1 MGSYVEP
8 FKLNLRLVLKLNM
21 LYHIFEYLENN
32 YHVGGAG
39 LFQYI
44 SFRAGAAIIT
54 SLLISLLFGNRIIRS
69 LKRLQVGETV
79 RELGLAG
86 QKEKEGTP
94 TMGGFII
101 LLATWVPCL
110 LFARL
115 DNIYIILMLVTTLW
129 MTTIGFADDYIKV
142 FKKDKDGL
150 AGKFKVFG
158 QIVLGIFVALIML
171 YNDDVVIR
179 MPIEEA
185 IAGGYQVVDR
195 FTAEVTT
202 IGQAKELVNMAYV
215 KSTLTNIPFFKGNN
229 FEYASLLSFLG
240 DNWSHLIWIVFVP
253 IVIFII
259 TAVSNAANLTD
270 GIDGLA
276 TGVSAIIG
284 ATLGIL
290 AYVSGNTIIADYLN
304 ILYIPHSGELVIFAA
319 CFVGGCVGFLW
330 FNSYPAKVFM
340 GDTGSLT
347 IGAIIATMAILLRKE
362 FLIPILCGIFV
373 VENLSV
379 VLQVGYFK
387 YTRKKYGEG
396 RRIFKM
402 APLHHHFQKL
412 GMHEARIVTRFWIV
426 GIILAVLTIIT
437 LKVR

>member
-1 MGSYVEP
+1 
-8 FKLNLRLVLKLNM
+8 M
-21 LYHIFEYLENN
+21 LYHIFEYLEKN
-32 YHVGGAG
+32 YDVGGAG

-69 LKRLQVGETV
+69 LKKLQVGETV
-79 RELGLAG
+79 RELGLDG

-110 LFARL
+110 LFAKL

-129 MTTIGFADDYIKV
+129 MTAIGFADDYIKV

-150 AGKFKVFG
+150 AGKFKIFG
-158 QIVLGIFVALIML
+158 QIVLGIFVALVMI
-171 YNDDVVIR
+171 YHNDVVIR
-179 MPIEEA
+179 MPIDMA
-185 IAGGYQVVDR
+185 IAGGYEVVDR

-202 IGQAKELVNMAYV
+202 IGQGKALVNMAYV
-215 KSTLTNIPFFKGNN
+215 KSTLTNIPFFKNNN
-229 FEYASLLSFLG
+229 FEYTSLLWFLG
-240 DNWSHLIWIVFVP
+240 DNASSFIWIVFVP
-253 IVIFII
+253 VVIFII

-290 AYVSGNTIIADYLN
+290 AYVSGNTVIADYLN
-304 ILYIPHSGELVIFAA
+304 IFYIPHSGELVIFAA

-330 FNSYPAKVFM
+330 YNSYPAKVFM

>member
-1 MGSYVEP
+1 
-8 FKLNLRLVLKLNM
+8 M
-21 LYHIFEYLENN
+21 LYHIFEYLEKH

-79 RELGLAG
+79 RELGLDG

-129 MTTIGFADDYIKV
+129 MTAIGFADDYIKV

-150 AGKFKVFG
+150 AGKFKIFG
-158 QIVLGIFVALIML
+158 QVVLGVVVALVML
-171 YNDDVVIR
+171 YHSDVVIR

-185 IAGGYQVVDR
+185 IAGGYEVIDR
-195 FTAEVTT
+195 FTTEVTT

-229 FEYASLLSFLG
+229 FEYSSLLGFLG
-240 DNWSHLIWIVFVP
+240 DNSKHLIWIVFVP

-426 GIILAVLTIIT
+426 GIILAVLTMIT

>member
-1 MGSYVEP
+1 
-8 FKLNLRLVLKLNM
+8 M
-21 LYHIFEYLENN
+21 LYHIFEYLEKH

-79 RELGLAG
+79 RELGLDG

-129 MTTIGFADDYIKV
+129 MTAIGFADDYIKV
-142 FKKDKDGL
+142 FKQDKDGL
-150 AGKFKVFG
+150 AGKFKIFG
-158 QIVLGIFVALIML
+158 QVVLGVVVALVML
-171 YNDDVVIR
+171 YHSDVVIR
-179 MPIEEA
+179 MPIEDA
-185 IAGGYQVVDR
+185 IAGGYEVMDR
-195 FTAEVTT
+195 FTTEVTT

-229 FEYASLLSFLG
+229 FEYSSLLGFLG
-240 DNWSHLIWIVFVP
+240 DNAKHLIWIVFVP

-330 FNSYPAKVFM
+330 FNSYPAKVFT

-426 GIILAVLTIIT
+426 GIILAVLTMIT

>member
-1 MGSYVEP
+1 
-8 FKLNLRLVLKLNM
+8 M
-21 LYHIFEYLENN
+21 LYHIFEYLEKQ
-32 YHVGGAG
+32 YDVGGAG

-54 SLLISLLFGNRIIRS
+54 SMLISLIFGNRIIRS

-79 RELGLAG
+79 RELGLDG

-129 MTTIGFADDYIKV
+129 MTAIGFADDYIKV

-150 AGKFKVFG
+150 AGKIKIFG
-158 QIVLGIFVALIML
+158 QIVLGVVVALVML
-171 YNDDVVIR
+171 YHGDVVIR
-179 MPIEEA
+179 MPIEDA
-185 IAGGYQVVDR
+185 IAGGYQVMDR

-229 FEYASLLSFLG
+229 FEYSSLLWFLG
-240 DNWSHLIWIVFVP
+240 DNASQLIWIVFVP

>member
-1 MGSYVEP
+1 
-8 FKLNLRLVLKLNM
+8 M
-21 LYHIFEYLENN
+21 LYHIFEYLEKHYN
-32 YHVGGAG
+32 VGGAG

-129 MTTIGFADDYIKV
+129 MTAIGFADDYIKV

-150 AGKFKVFG
+150 AGKFKIFG
-158 QIVLGIFVALIML
+158 QVVLGIFVALVMI
-171 YNDDVVIR
+171 YHNDVVIR
-179 MPIEEA
+179 MPIDDA
-185 IAGGYQVVDR
+185 IAGGYQVIDR

-240 DNWSHLIWIVFVP
+240 DNALSLVWIIFIP

-330 FNSYPAKVFM
+330 YNSYPAKVFM

-347 IGAIIATMAILLRKE
+347 IGAIIATMAIILRKE

>member
-1 MGSYVEP
+1 
-8 FKLNLRLVLKLNM
+8 M
-21 LYHIFEYLENN
+21 LYHVFEYLEKH

-79 RELGLAG
+79 RELGLDG

-110 LFARL
+110 LFAQL

-129 MTTIGFADDYIKV
+129 MTAIGFADDYIKV
-142 FKKDKDGL
+142 FKKDKNGL
-150 AGKFKVFG
+150 AGKFKIFG
-158 QIVLGIFVALIML
+158 QVVLGVVVAIVML
-171 YNDDVVIR
+171 YHSDVVIR
-179 MPIEEA
+179 MPIEDA
-185 IAGGYQVVDR
+185 IAGGYEVMDE
-195 FTAEVTT
+195 FTTEVTT
-202 IGQAKELVNMAYV
+202 IGQAKEMVNMAYV

-229 FEYASLLSFLG
+229 FEYSSLLGFLG
-240 DNWSHLIWIVFVP
+240 DNAKHLIWIVFLP

-373 VENLSV
+373 VENISV

-402 APLHHHFQKL
+402 APLHHHFQKR
-412 GMHEARIVTRFWIV
+412 GMHEARIVIRFWIV
-426 GIILAVLTIIT
+426 GIILAVLTMIT

>member
-1 MGSYVEP
+1 
-8 FKLNLRLVLKLNM
+8 M
-21 LYHIFEYLENN
+21 LYHIFEYLEKH

-79 RELGLAG
+79 RELGLDG

-110 LFARL
+110 LFAQL

-129 MTTIGFADDYIKV
+129 MTAIGFADDYIKV
-142 FKKDKDGL
+142 FKKDKNGL
-150 AGKFKVFG
+150 AGKFKIFG
-158 QIVLGIFVALIML
+158 QVVLGVVVAIVML
-171 YNDDVVIR
+171 YHSDVVIR
-179 MPIEEA
+179 MPIEDA
-185 IAGGYQVVDR
+185 IAGGYEVMDE
-195 FTAEVTT
+195 FTTEVTT
-202 IGQAKELVNMAYV
+202 IGQAKEMVNMAYV

-229 FEYASLLSFLG
+229 FEYSSLLGFLG
-240 DNWSHLIWIVFVP
+240 DNGKHLIWIVFLP

-373 VENLSV
+373 VENISV

-402 APLHHHFQKL
+402 APLHHHFQKR
-412 GMHEARIVTRFWIV
+412 GMHEARIVIRFWIV
-426 GIILAVLTIIT
+426 GIILAVLTMIT